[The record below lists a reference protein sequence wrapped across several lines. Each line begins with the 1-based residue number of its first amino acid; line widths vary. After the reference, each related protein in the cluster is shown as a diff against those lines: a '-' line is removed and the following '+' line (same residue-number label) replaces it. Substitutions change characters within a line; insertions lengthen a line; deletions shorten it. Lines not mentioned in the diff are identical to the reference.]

1 MSASMKGAK
10 SRFFGF
16 SATRPL
22 YRRTSTSKRMML
34 ATLAAILIVV
44 SAATTSL
51 AGQQRYEVREGDS
64 IESFASS
71 SGVDTRKR
79 LTDDGAHFFVAG
91 MHVVTVY
98 AHDDEVVMV
107 MDPA

>member
-1 MSASMKGAK
+1 
-10 SRFFGF
+10 
-16 SATRPL
+16 
-22 YRRTSTSKRMML
+22 MML

-51 AGQQRYEVREGDS
+51 AGQQRYEVREGDT

-71 SGVDTRKR
+71 SGVDTLKR
-79 LTDDGAHFFVAG
+79 LTDDGAHFVVAG

-107 MDPA
+107 MDLVRGAKVHHSWNFFVQIWTVVDDASLATSPF